1 MSADI
6 INFDPFALAREAEPA
21 PDPIFDLIAEQD
33 RLRSIGID
41 YRSRADEAM
50 YALSKEERQ
59 RLHQQYPDEEDLP
72 EPFGSLYAEACR
84 YEEEAAELFDR
95 VANTKPVTLAGV
107 LAMADLCPDAIEVHP
122 YMGIAIE
129 GLRDIVEREAQP

>member
-50 YALSKEERQ
+50 YALSKEEQ
-59 RLHQQYPDEEDLP
+59 ERLREQHPEEEDLP
-72 EPFGSLYAEACR
+72 EPAGSGLVVHCTIRTSLILPGRISAGSTRSRPPQCR
-84 YEEEAAELFDR
+84 QRASRTASR
-95 VANTKPVTLAGV
+95 A
-107 LAMADLCPDAIEVHP
+107 
-122 YMGIAIE
+122 
-129 GLRDIVEREAQP
+129 

>member
-41 YRSRADEAM
+41 YRSRADEAFF
-50 YALSKEERQ
+50 ALDKAERR

-84 YEEEAAELFDR
+84 YEEEAGEVHDCI
-95 VANTKPVTLAGV
+95 VATKPITLDGAIA
-107 LAMADLCPDAIEVHP
+107 LLEFAEPDEPLILT
-122 YMGIAIE
+122 AIE
-129 GLRDIVEREAQP
+129 GLRDIAAKGGAA